1 MKLIHYLYIVPLG
14 LLAACSSDDK
24 LSLKETQPN
33 GAIQLSASRQ
43 EATATRAGAED
54 FHTTPGHLNLTAD
67 TKLALRVS
75 GIWTDHDPVE
85 IVQPTTATVGD
96 VTGTGNKHNALSCSP
111 TLYWDDY
118 GSAAE
123 GNYDPANPTAT
134 SDGGSTTYGR
144 GVGLTIFGVGIN
156 GKTDAAP
163 TVGDWTS
170 LSWTLSNNQTTS
182 GYTPAEKD
190 LLISNNVQAAPGAS
204 TSNDG
209 TYKFDERKSGK
220 LLEFRHALSKVTVN
234 LKPGDGFGGSLP
246 AATTVTLT
254 SNTPAT
260 SNAEWAYTQGNINVT
275 TGEVSNQSTP
285 SAILMNE
292 GTVVNVL
299 AEDGYTMAKEALVM
313 PGSTFSADNAIIA
326 KINAGGNIY
335 YVTAQKI
342 RAAIALTTDFGSS
355 YAAKP
360 GKNYIL
366 KIIVNKTDIQVTA
379 TVTNWVDV
387 NAAVEEPVINVNAD
401 WGASGAPT
409 SNTFSFYRSTSV
421 NNGYSTGL
429 KTGDYYPCESTV
441 SKVGDGWTMSS
452 PLYWPTHDTHYQF
465 RGVWPATVTTAGE
478 GVLTSPRVEDATH
491 DEVYQVIK
499 VKNVPY
505 VAGTFPSDLMIG
517 RPEFEKDG
525 SGNYPTCNN
534 SDHSRTDL
542 YNEGI
547 CATEGKI
554 NLNFRYM
561 MSQVEVRLTT
571 SGESA
576 SDRVRLAGAVVEIV
590 NVFNTGD
597 VKLGDREVLTTGDK
611 GNYTLDAVA
620 NVPDDPATPDVDES
634 VDNSNKRWSAIVPQ
648 SLAYTSPQHEN
659 NMKFKITITNADSS
673 TDVYYADIQP
683 IPVLEKGAEGPAA
696 PTTHWV
702 SGKHYIYTLHLTKTE
717 VRVSATL
724 TDWKKVEA
732 SQNVWF

>member
-24 LSLKETQPN
+24 LSLEETQPN
-33 GAIQLSASRQ
+33 GAIQLSAGRQ
-43 EATATRAGAED
+43 EATATRAGAEE
-54 FHTTPGHLNLTAD
+54 FHTTPGHLNLTED

-75 GIWTDHDPVE
+75 GIWTGHDPVE

-209 TYKFDERKSGK
+209 TYKFDERESGK

-260 SNAEWAYTQGNINVT
+260 SNTEWAYTQGNINVT

-366 KIIVNKTDIQVTA
+366 KIVVNKTDIQVTA
-379 TVTNWVDV
+379 TVTDWVEVTADQ
-387 NAAVEEPVINVNAD
+387 EEPVINIDAD
-401 WGASGAPT
+401 FGSGTTAAT
-409 SNTFSFYRSTSV
+409 EGFSFYRSLSL
-421 NNGYSTGL
+421 NDGYSNGS
-429 KTGDYYPCESTV
+429 KTGDFYPSESSV
-441 SKVGDGWTMSS
+441 SKVGATWTMTP

-465 RGVWPATVTTAGE
+465 RGVWPATVTTAGD
-478 GVLTSPRVEDATH
+478 GVLANPRVEDATH
-491 DEVYQVIK
+491 NDANYQVIK
-499 VKNVPY
+499 VKNVAY
-505 VAGTFPSDLMIG
+505 AEGTFPSDLMIA
-517 RPEFEKDG
+517 RPEGLE
-525 SGNYPTCNN
+525 NTTCSNP
-534 SDHSRTDL
+534 DHVAKNLHTV
-542 YNEGI
+542 GI
-547 CATEGKI
+547 CATEGTIK
-554 NLNFRYM
+554 LNFRYM

-576 SDRVRLAGAVVEIV
+576 SDRVRLAGAVVDLV
-590 NVFNTGD
+590 NVYNTGD
-597 VKLGDREVLTTGDK
+597 VKLGDRGVLTTGSK
-611 GNYTLDAVA
+611 GNYTLDDVPSVA
-620 NVPDDPATPDVDES
+620 DDPGTPEDES

-648 SLAYTSPQHEN
+648 SLTYTTAQADGN
-659 NMKFKITITNADSS
+659 LKFRITITNADTS
-673 TDVYYADIQP
+673 TDVYYADVQP